1 MANPKKKKKHNDAGS
16 AANIFIR
23 NLTKDDH
30 KMLTA
35 LREAVGKTTNTQAV
49 MASCYRY
56 LELLKTTEEL
66 RQQLRIQQ
74 TKNERLQ
81 IQFDH
86 LGKQV
91 TSYFMLDD
99 EKKNMQASIMSTIT
113 QNPEDEEKE
122 HPSE

>member
-1 MANPKKKKKHNDAGS
+1 MLNTKKKKHNDAGS

-56 LELLKTTEEL
+56 LQLLKTAEEL
-66 RQQLRIQQ
+66 KQQLRIER
-74 TKNERLQ
+74 TKNQRLQ

-86 LGKQV
+86 LGRQV
-91 TSYFMLDD
+91 TSYFMFDD
-99 EKKNMQASIMSTIT
+99 EKKNMQATIMNTIT
-113 QNPEDEEKE
+113 EKPGDED
-122 HPSE
+122 